1 MRIGFDA
8 KRAAQNRTGLGNYSR
23 FVLRILSQRGGG
35 DELHLYIPN
44 PRRTPFLGEIP
55 TLAALRLHYPCG
67 PVWRLLGSLW
77 RVAGVWRDIRRDGMA
92 LYHGLSNE
100 LPLGI
105 RRAGCRSVVTIHDLI
120 FLHCPEYYHPVD
132 RLIYNYKF
140 RRACRVADRVVAVSE
155 FTKRELMRYYGVP
168 EAKIDVVYQGCDPAF
183 AAPIARATLDDV
195 RSRYSL
201 PPRFVL
207 YVGSIERRKNL
218 GLVAEAACLMA
229 RRGRK
234 AGEAV
239 PVIAVGRHTSY
250 EDELRTYLRGQGAEG
265 AIRFVHGVPFADLPS
280 FYRLATAF
288 VYPSR
293 IEGFGIPLLE
303 AATSGV
309 PAIGCTGSC
318 LEEAGGPGAIYVD
331 PDDAEAMADAM
342 HTACTDGPRRQRM
355 IAEGRAHAARFN
367 DRRLADE
374 LMEVYRKALAG
385 ANEPPQP
392 RR

>member
-100 LPLGI
+100 LPLGM

-120 FLHCPEYYHPVD
+120 FLHCPEYYHPID

-195 RSRYSL
+195 RRDIGEQHDLALERPEVVRQLARELTDSL
-201 PPRFVL
+201 RAYRAQRPL
-207 YVGSIERRKNL
+207 
-218 GLVAEAACLMA
+218 
-229 RRGRK
+229 RK
-234 AGEAV
+234 ATAV
-239 PVIAVGRHTSY
+239 PVPWP
-250 EDELRTYLRGQGAEG
+250 D
-265 AIRFVHGVPFADLPS
+265 
-280 FYRLATAF
+280 
-288 VYPSR
+288 
-293 IEGFGIPLLE
+293 
-303 AATSGV
+303 
-309 PAIGCTGSC
+309 GS
-318 LEEAGGPGAIYVD
+318 ASD
-331 PDDAEAMADAM
+331 
-342 HTACTDGPRRQRM
+342 
-355 IAEGRAHAARFN
+355 
-367 DRRLADE
+367 
-374 LMEVYRKALAG
+374 
-385 ANEPPQP
+385 
-392 RR
+392 